1 MTCAYYYVQLCRTI
15 HIWINQLYI
24 NIRQPPILTNRSPLI
39 LLTIAVHRR
48 LNNWLNYHI
57 RQSRAILV
65 THENKVVLRNSVP
78 LEQFIFIYQ
87 MQNGGLEIQCE
98 QEPAALFRQHT
109 LYKNVIPLRVFQY
122 GHSEH
127 SIFCHFPSFSSLSQS
142 GKNESLYSSN
152 L

>member
-1 MTCAYYYVQLCRTI
+1 MKVTCAYYYVQLCRTI
-15 HIWINQLYI
+15 HILINQLYT

-87 MQNGGLEIQCE
+87 M
-98 QEPAALFRQHT
+98 
-109 LYKNVIPLRVFQY
+109 
-122 GHSEH
+122 
-127 SIFCHFPSFSSLSQS
+127 
-142 GKNESLYSSN
+142 
-152 L
+152 